1 MGGVDSEGKGAC
13 YHYDA
18 IGSME
23 RVPYSTSG
31 SGSDQVM
38 SVLDSQ
44 LSQSNQ
50 VIKNPELDKV
60 DVINMMKDIIT
71 SVGERCIYTGD
82 SAEVFV
88 IDKFGVDRT
97 TFELRKD

>member
-1 MGGVDSEGKGAC
+1 MGLSTTLYHKRFFPYYTFNVLCGLDSKGEGAV

-23 RVPYSTSG
+23 RNPYTTSG

-50 VIKNPELDKV
+50 TIKNPEGQGRSDQLAEGCDH
-60 DVINMMKDIIT
+60 
-71 SVGERCIYTGD
+71 VGRRARHLY
-82 SAEVFV
+82 
-88 IDKFGVDRT
+88 R
-97 TFELRKD
+97 